1 MSRINMSGYGQQGM
15 MTEEER
21 IAAALKK
28 LNEIRSG
35 KVPDNLDAGMETAM
49 NNPYSK
55 AMLVDSMERAGATQF
70 EVPSL
75 NSLMDAEKSRRS
87 SKIDALI
94 GPSNAVEIAAGERG
108 VNSSRK
114 LAAAMRGKPLNQG
127 KSVGP
132 SGIYVG
138 PNWGETIENLT
149 NQLGSGYM
157 DYQANKADAVLDP
170 LRKQDSDT
178 GISNQRAALQLAL
191 DKESRDFDLAK
202 RIAEAKL
209 VPTSNRVSMQH
220 IETGEYE
227 SVLINKDTGEITS
240 RGRVLS
246 PEEAAK
252 YVHDNTTTD
261 KKPSASEGTN
271 IFRNDIFQGSLKDL
285 TGLLDGGFDPSTVF
299 GALNVAATGNS
310 LTNVVASPQAQRWSS
325 AVDGVISSVTA
336 TLSGA
341 TVRNDEIDR
350 KLDSLIPRYGDSPAT
365 IRAKINTLNSIGSAL
380 SRLAGEGPI
389 PEGSDLEQE
398 ATAFL
403 NSEVLRTNREL
414 NDINNEKPRSTKTN
428 SEIFNIV
435 KTKNLKPGDIVFIDD
450 EEIKIGPDGRPMRRT
465 GGGS

>member
-1 MSRINMSGYGQQGM
+1 MSGYGQSRM

-28 LNEIRSG
+28 LNKG
-35 KVPDNLDAGMETAM
+35 KFDAPGASNAGMKIATRD
-49 NNPYSK
+49 PYSQ

-70 EVPSL
+70 ETPSV

-87 SKIDALI
+87 SQIDALI
-94 GPSNAVEIAAGERG
+94 GPSNAAEIAAGERG
-108 VNSSRK
+108 VNSARK

-178 GISNQRAALQLAL
+178 GISNQRAALQLAI
-191 DKESRDFDLAK
+191 DEKNRDFDLAEQT
-202 RIAEAKL
+202 ALAKMAPKL
-209 VPTSNRVSMQH
+209 SIRSMQN
-220 IETGEYE
+220 IETGDFN
-227 SVLINKDTGEITS
+227 SVLVNDDTGQMFLGGEP
-240 RGRVLS
+240 LS
-246 PEEAAK
+246 PKEASK
-252 YVHDNTTTD
+252 FVDDNTTTD
-261 KKPSASEGTN
+261 KNPSASEATN
-271 IFRNDIFQGSLKDL
+271 IFRNDYFQTSVKDL
-285 TGLLDGGFDPSTVF
+285 TGLLDNGFDPSTVG

-310 LTNVVASPQAQRWSS
+310 LTNVVASEEAQQWSS

-350 KLDSLIPRYGDSPAT
+350 KLDSLIPRYGDSPET
-365 IRAKINTLNSIGSAL
+365 IKAKINTLNSIGSAL

-389 PEGSDLEQE
+389 PEGSDLERE

-403 NSEVLRTNREL
+403 NSEVFRTTREI
-414 NDINNEKPRSTKTN
+414 NENNEKNSRSTKTD
-428 SEIFNIV
+428 SEIAAIARTLDV
-435 KTKNLKPGDIVFIDD
+435 SPGDIVVIDG
-450 EEIKIGPDGRPMRRT
+450 EKIKIGENNRPMRRK

>member
-178 GISNQRAALQLAL
+178 GISNQRAALQLTL
-191 DKESRDFDLAK
+191 DKDSRDFDLAK
-202 RIAEAKL
+202 KIALGNLAPKFTRKS
-209 VPTSNRVSMQH
+209 VQDIR
-220 IETGEYE
+220 TGNFT
-227 SVLINKDTGEITS
+227 SVLVDDDSGQMYLAGNL
-240 RGRVLS
+240 LS
-246 PEEAAK
+246 DEEAANF
-252 YVHDNTTTD
+252 VDDNTTTG
-261 KKPSASEGTN
+261 KGPTASEGTN
-271 IFRNDIFQGSLKDL
+271 IFRNDYFQTSVKDL
-285 TGLLDGGFDPSTVF
+285 TGLLDGGFNPTTTL

-310 LTNVVASPQAQRWSS
+310 LTNVVASPEAQQWSS

-341 TVRNDEIDR
+341 TVREDELDR
-350 KLDSLIPRYGDSPAT
+350 KLNSLIPKYGDSPAT

-403 NSEVLRTNREL
+403 NSEVLRTKREI
-414 NDINNEKPRSTKTN
+414 NDINKEKPRSTKTN

>member
-1 MSRINMSGYGQQGM
+1 MSRINMSGYGQPRM

-28 LNEIRSG
+28 LNKG
-35 KVPDNLDAGMETAM
+35 KFDAPGASNAGMKIAKRD
-49 NNPYSK
+49 PYSQ

-70 EVPSL
+70 ETPSV

-87 SKIDALI
+87 SQIDALI
-94 GPSNAVEIAAGERG
+94 GPSNAAEIAAGERG
-108 VNSSRK
+108 VNSARK

-178 GISNQRAALQLAL
+178 GISNQRAALQLAI
-191 DKESRDFDLAK
+191 DEKNRDFDLAETT
-202 RIAEAKL
+202 ALAKMAPKL
-209 VPTSNRVSMQH
+209 SIRSMQH
-220 IETGEYE
+220 VETGDFN
-227 SVLINKDTGEITS
+227 SVLVNDDTGQMFLGGEP
-240 RGRVLS
+240 LS
-246 PEEAAK
+246 PKEASK
-252 YVHDNTTTD
+252 FVDDNTTTD
-261 KKPSASEGTN
+261 KNPSASEATN
-271 IFRNDIFQGSLKDL
+271 IFRNDYFQTSVKDL
-285 TGLLDGGFDPSTVF
+285 TGLLDNGFDPSTVG

-310 LTNVVASPQAQRWSS
+310 LTNVVASEEAQQWSS

-350 KLDSLIPRYGDSPAT
+350 KLDSLIPRYGDSPET
-365 IRAKINTLNSIGSAL
+365 IKAKINTLNSIGSAL

-389 PEGSDLEQE
+389 PEGSDLERE

-403 NSEVLRTNREL
+403 NSEVFRTTREI
-414 NDINNEKPRSTKTN
+414 NENNEKNSRSTKTD
-428 SEIFNIV
+428 SEIAAIARTLDV
-435 KTKNLKPGDIVFIDD
+435 SPGDIVVIDG
-450 EEIKIGPDGRPMRRT
+450 EKIKIGENNRPMRRK

>member
-191 DKESRDFDLAK
+191 DEKSRDFDLAE
-202 RIAEAKL
+202 RIAEGKL
-209 VPTSNRVSMQH
+209 APTSN
-220 IETGEYE
+220 
-227 SVLINKDTGEITS
+227 
-240 RGRVLS
+240 
-246 PEEAAK
+246 
-252 YVHDNTTTD
+252 
-261 KKPSASEGTN
+261 
-271 IFRNDIFQGSLKDL
+271 
-285 TGLLDGGFDPSTVF
+285 
-299 GALNVAATGNS
+299 
-310 LTNVVASPQAQRWSS
+310 
-325 AVDGVISSVTA
+325 
-336 TLSGA
+336 
-341 TVRNDEIDR
+341 
-350 KLDSLIPRYGDSPAT
+350 
-365 IRAKINTLNSIGSAL
+365 
-380 SRLAGEGPI
+380 
-389 PEGSDLEQE
+389 
-398 ATAFL
+398 
-403 NSEVLRTNREL
+403 
-414 NDINNEKPRSTKTN
+414 
-428 SEIFNIV
+428 
-435 KTKNLKPGDIVFIDD
+435 
-450 EEIKIGPDGRPMRRT
+450 
-465 GGGS
+465 

>member
-1 MSRINMSGYGQQGM
+1 MSGYGQQGM

-28 LNEIRSG
+28 LNKG
-35 KVPDNLDAGMETAM
+35 KFDAPGASNAGMKIAKRD
-49 NNPYSK
+49 PYSQ

-70 EVPSL
+70 ETPSV

-87 SKIDALI
+87 SQIDALI
-94 GPSNAVEIAAGERG
+94 GPSNAAEIAAGERG
-108 VNSSRK
+108 VNSARK

-191 DKESRDFDLAK
+191 DQDSRDFGLAE
-202 RIAEAKL
+202 RTALANL
-209 VPTSNRVSMQH
+209 APTYTRKSVQN
-220 IETGEYE
+220 IETGDFT
-227 SVLINKDTGEITS
+227 SVLVNDDSGQMFLGGEP
-240 RGRVLS
+240 LS
-246 PEEAAK
+246 PKEASK
-252 YVHDNTTTD
+252 FVDDNTTTD
-261 KKPSASEGTN
+261 KNPSASEATN
-271 IFRNDIFQGSLKDL
+271 IFRNDYFQTSVKDL
-285 TGLLDGGFDPSTVF
+285 TGLLDNGFDPSTVG

-310 LTNVVASPQAQRWSS
+310 LTNVVASEEAQQWSS

-350 KLDSLIPRYGDSPAT
+350 KLDSLIPRYGDSPET
-365 IRAKINTLNSIGSAL
+365 IKAKINTLNSIGSAL

-389 PEGSDLEQE
+389 PEGSDLERE

-403 NSEVLRTNREL
+403 NSEVFRTTREI
-414 NDINNEKPRSTKTN
+414 NENNENNSRSTKTD
-428 SEIFNIV
+428 SEIAAIARTLDV
-435 KTKNLKPGDIVFIDD
+435 SPGDIVVIDG
-450 EEIKIGPDGRPMRRT
+450 EKIKIGENNRPMRRK

>member
-1 MSRINMSGYGQQGM
+1 MSGYGQPRM

-28 LNEIRSG
+28 LNKG
-35 KVPDNLDAGMETAM
+35 KFDAPGASNAGMKIAKRD
-49 NNPYSK
+49 PYSQ

-70 EVPSL
+70 ETPSV

-87 SKIDALI
+87 SQIDALI
-94 GPSNAVEIAAGERG
+94 GPSNAAEIAAGERG
-108 VNSSRK
+108 VNSARK

-178 GISNQRAALQLAL
+178 GISNQRAALQLAI
-191 DKESRDFDLAK
+191 DEKNRDFDLAETT
-202 RIAEAKL
+202 ALAKMAPKL
-209 VPTSNRVSMQH
+209 SIRSMQH
-220 IETGEYE
+220 VETGDFN
-227 SVLINKDTGEITS
+227 SVLVNDDTGQMFLGGEP
-240 RGRVLS
+240 LS
-246 PEEAAK
+246 PKEASK
-252 YVHDNTTTD
+252 FVDDNTTTD
-261 KKPSASEGTN
+261 KNPSASEATN
-271 IFRNDIFQGSLKDL
+271 IFRNDYFQTSVKDL
-285 TGLLDGGFDPSTVF
+285 TGLLDNGFDPSTVG

-310 LTNVVASPQAQRWSS
+310 LTNVVASEEAQQWSS

-350 KLDSLIPRYGDSPAT
+350 KLDSLIPRYGDSPET
-365 IRAKINTLNSIGSAL
+365 IKAKINTLNSIGSAL

-389 PEGSDLEQE
+389 PEGSDLERE

-403 NSEVLRTNREL
+403 NSEVFRTTREI
-414 NDINNEKPRSTKTN
+414 NENNEKNSRSTKTD
-428 SEIFNIV
+428 SEIAAIARTLDV
-435 KTKNLKPGDIVFIDD
+435 SPGDIVVIDG
-450 EEIKIGPDGRPMRRT
+450 EKIKIGENNRPMRRK

>member
-1 MSRINMSGYGQQGM
+1 MSRINMSGYGQPRM

-28 LNEIRSG
+28 LNKG
-35 KVPDNLDAGMETAM
+35 KFDAPGASNAGMKIAKRD
-49 NNPYSK
+49 PYSQ

-70 EVPSL
+70 ETPSV

-87 SKIDALI
+87 SEVDALM
-94 GPSNAVEIAAGERG
+94 GPSNVAEIAAGERG
-108 VNSSRK
+108 VNSARK

-178 GISNQRAALQLAL
+178 GISNQRAALQLAI
-191 DKESRDFDLAK
+191 DEKNRDFDLAETT
-202 RIAEAKL
+202 ALAKMAPKL
-209 VPTSNRVSMQH
+209 SIRSMQH
-220 IETGEYE
+220 VETGDFN
-227 SVLINKDTGEITS
+227 SVLVNDDTGQMFLGGEP
-240 RGRVLS
+240 LS
-246 PEEAAK
+246 PKEASK
-252 YVHDNTTTD
+252 FVDDNTTTD
-261 KKPSASEGTN
+261 KNPSASEATN
-271 IFRNDIFQGSLKDL
+271 IFRNDYFQTSVKDL
-285 TGLLDGGFDPSTVF
+285 TGLLDNGFDPSTVG

-310 LTNVVASPQAQRWSS
+310 LTNVVASEEAQQWSS

-350 KLDSLIPRYGDSPAT
+350 KLDSLIPRYGDSPET
-365 IRAKINTLNSIGSAL
+365 IKAKINTLNSIGSAL

-389 PEGSDLEQE
+389 PEGSDLERE

-403 NSEVLRTNREL
+403 NSEVFRTTREI
-414 NDINNEKPRSTKTN
+414 NENNEKNSRSTKTD
-428 SEIFNIV
+428 SEIAAIARTLDV
-435 KTKNLKPGDIVFIDD
+435 SPGDIVVIDG
-450 EEIKIGPDGRPMRRT
+450 EKIKIGENNRPMRRK

>member
-1 MSRINMSGYGQQGM
+1 MSGYGQQGM

-28 LNEIRSG
+28 INTIQSGEIGPDGR
-35 KVPDNLDAGMETAM
+35 VPDNLSAGMEAAM

-55 AMLVDSMERAGATQF
+55 AMLVKAMEKSGGTQF
-70 EVPSL
+70 EAPSL

-87 SKIDALI
+87 SEIDALI
-94 GPSNAVEIAAGERG
+94 GPSNAAEIAAGERG

-191 DKESRDFDLAK
+191 DEKSRDFDLAE
-202 RIAEAKL
+202 RIAEGKL
-209 VPTSNRVSMQH
+209 APTSNRVSMQH
-220 IETGEYE
+220 IKTGKFE
-227 SVLINKDTGEITS
+227 SVLIDKYGQITS

-246 PEEAAK
+246 PDEAAEF
-252 YVHDNTTTD
+252 VHDNTTTD

-350 KLDSLIPRYGDSPAT
+350 KLDSLIPRYGDSPET

-389 PEGSDLEQE
+389 PEGSDLERE
-398 ATAFL
+398 AVSL
-403 NSEVLRTNREL
+403 LESQVLRTNREL
-414 NDINNEKPRSTKTN
+414 KDINNRK
-428 SEIFNIV
+428 SENR
-435 KTKNLKPGDIVFIDD
+435 KPGDVFFDAD
-450 EEIKIGPDGRPMRRT
+450 GNKRRIGPDGRVQRQKGDR
-465 GGGS
+465 S

>member
-1 MSRINMSGYGQQGM
+1 MSGYGQSRM

-28 LNEIRSG
+28 LNKGKFDAPGASNSG
-35 KVPDNLDAGMETAM
+35 MKIAKRD
-49 NNPYSK
+49 PYSQ

-70 EVPSL
+70 ETPSV

-87 SKIDALI
+87 SQIDALI
-94 GPSNAVEIAAGERG
+94 GPSNAAEIAAGERG
-108 VNSSRK
+108 VNSARK

-178 GISNQRAALQLAL
+178 GISNQRAALQLAI
-191 DKESRDFDLAK
+191 DEKNRDFDLAEQT
-202 RIAEAKL
+202 ALAKMAPKL
-209 VPTSNRVSMQH
+209 SIRSMQN
-220 IETGEYE
+220 IETGDFN
-227 SVLINKDTGEITS
+227 SVLVNDDTGQMFLGGEP
-240 RGRVLS
+240 LS
-246 PEEAAK
+246 PKEASK
-252 YVHDNTTTD
+252 FVDDNTTTD
-261 KKPSASEGTN
+261 KNPSASEATN
-271 IFRNDIFQGSLKDL
+271 IFRNDYFQTSVKDL
-285 TGLLDGGFDPSTVF
+285 TDLLDGGFDPSTVL

-310 LTNVVASPQAQRWSS
+310 LTNVAASPQAQRWSS
-325 AVDGVISSVTA
+325 SVDGVISSITA

-350 KLDSLIPRYGDSPAT
+350 KLKSLIPRYGDDPET
-365 IRAKINTLNSIGSAL
+365 IKAKINTLNSIGSAL

-389 PEGSDLEQE
+389 PEGSDLDRE

-403 NSEVLRTNREL
+403 NSEVFRATREI
-414 NDINNEKPRSTKTN
+414 NENNENNKKNSRSTKTN
-428 SEIFNIV
+428 SEIAKIARASGASVGEIIV
-435 KTKNLKPGDIVFIDD
+435 IDG
-450 EEIKIGPDGRPMRRT
+450 EEILIGEDGPMRRP